1 MRSVDAP
8 VGASVDASVDA
19 PSWYVQWLK
28 RYIILAA
35 APRHPQATGKRLD
48 N

>member
-8 VGASVDASVDA
+8 VDTSVDASVDA
-19 PSWYVQWLK
+19 PSWHLQWLK

-35 APRHPQATGKRLD
+35 APGHPQATGKRLD